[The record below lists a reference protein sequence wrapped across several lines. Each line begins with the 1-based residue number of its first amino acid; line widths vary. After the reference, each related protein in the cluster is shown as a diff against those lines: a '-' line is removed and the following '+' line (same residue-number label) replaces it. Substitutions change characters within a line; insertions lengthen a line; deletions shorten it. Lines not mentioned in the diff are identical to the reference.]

1 MFLEWVDLVKQKVIF
16 LDRDGVI
23 CKEKSYVISLDEIE
37 IFDYTR
43 ECIEIIHSLGYLA
56 VVITNQSA
64 VAKGLMAEEKLIE
77 INDYI
82 QKQTLVDKI
91 YYCPHYNQ
99 DCNCRKPKIGLL
111 EKAIKDFDL
120 DLTDAYFVGDRA
132 SDILTG
138 QNIGIKTV
146 LLESGYGTKRLEEE
160 VLPDY
165 ILKDL
170 KGFVDLLKR
179 NN

>member
-1 MFLEWVDLVKQKVIF
+1 M
-16 LDRDGVI
+16 
-23 CKEKSYVISLDEIE
+23 
-37 IFDYTR
+37 
-43 ECIEIIHSLGYLA
+43 
-56 VVITNQSA
+56 
-64 VAKGLMAEEKLIE
+64 
-77 INDYI
+77 
-82 QKQTLVDKI
+82 
-91 YYCPHYNQ
+91 
-99 DCNCRKPKIGLL
+99 L

-138 QNIGIKTV
+138 QNIGVKTV

-160 VLPDY
+160 VVPDY

-170 KGFVDLLKR
+170 KEFIDLLKR